1 MLDDKDLEAA
11 VQDLIMDI
19 CEIMYRRKYQ
29 QVCIGHIMRLVGVSE
44 ERART
49 HDQEFFALDEEFQI
63 MLEQREKS
71 SKKPTTKKE
80 KQTPRQTPD
89 GVTLH

>member
-19 CEIMYRRKYQ
+19 CEIMYHRGYQ
-29 QVCIGHIMRLVGVSE
+29 QVCIGHIMRLVGVTE

-49 HDQEFFALDEEFQI
+49 HDQEFFVLDEEFRT
-63 MLEQREKS
+63 MLEQRARP
-71 SKKPTTKKE
+71 KKIHTQKKQ
-80 KQTPRQTPD
+80 KKTPRHTPD

>member
-19 CEIMYRRKYQ
+19 CEIMYRRGYT
-29 QVCIGHIMRLVGVSE
+29 QVCIGHIMRLVGVTE
-44 ERART
+44 ERAST
-49 HDQEFFALDEEFQI
+49 HDQEFFALDEEFRA
-63 MLEQREKS
+63 MLDQRNKPN
-71 SKKPTTKKE
+71 KKPTQKKQ
-80 KQTPRQTPD
+80 KKASRHTPD

>member
-1 MLDDKDLEAA
+1 MLDDKQLESA

-19 CEIMYRRKYQ
+19 CEIMYRRGYET
-29 QVCIGHIMRLVGVSE
+29 VCIGHIMRLVGVTE

-49 HDQEFFALDEEFQI
+49 HDQEFFALDDEFRT
-63 MLEQREKS
+63 MLEKRQGTKENPQQ
-71 SKKPTTKKE
+71 KKQKKAS
-80 KQTPRQTPD
+80 RHTPD

>member
-1 MLDDKDLEAA
+1 MLDDKELEAA

-19 CEIMYRRKYQ
+19 CEIMHYRGYE
-29 QVCIGHIMRLVGVSE
+29 QVCIGHIMRLVGVTE

-49 HDQEFFALDEEFQI
+49 HDQEFFALDEEFRA
-63 MLEQREKS
+63 MLEQRKDQK
-71 SKKPTTKKE
+71 KKPRQKE
-80 KQTPRQTPD
+80 KKASRHTPD